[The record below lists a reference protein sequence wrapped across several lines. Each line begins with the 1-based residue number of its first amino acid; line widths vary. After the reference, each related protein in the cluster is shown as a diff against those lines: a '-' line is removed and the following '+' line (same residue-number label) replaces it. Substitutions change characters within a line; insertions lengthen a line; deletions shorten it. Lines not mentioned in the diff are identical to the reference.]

1 GIGLQAKYGS
11 EDCLFLNIWKPTE
24 AKANPVMLWIHGG
37 GFSVGSSFEDI
48 YNAKYI
54 AQAGNVVVVSI
65 NYRLGALGFL
75 YGGTEDAPGNLGLRD
90 QILALEWVR
99 ENIVHF
105 GGDPKQVT
113 IFGESAGSMSVGALI
128 LSPLAKGLFHRAILQ
143 SGAPNSY
150 LGSISKSRSLN
161 NTLALTA
168 RFNCNESSYQGL
180 LYCLR
185 SKTVDQILEASSHA
199 LFDGESYLPIYGDG
213 DEVLPLKPV
222 DALKTGKFNNKVD
235 VLFGVNSGEGAGFLA
250 GYFPGYLDKKS
261 DGH

>member
-1 GIGLQAKYGS
+1 YVNVWRPSGEETGR
-11 EDCLFLNIWKPTE
+11 D
-24 AKANPVMLWIHGG
+24 VMFWIHGG
-37 GFSVGSSFEDI
+37 GYFTGSIFNHHHDARYLSVSSGVI
-48 YNAKYI
+48 
-54 AQAGNVVVVSI
+54 VVSVQ
-65 NYRLGALGFL
+65 YRLGAFGFL
-75 YGGTEDAPGNLGLRD
+75 YGEGEDAPGNLGIRD
-90 QILALEWVR
+90 QILALQWVQ
-99 ENIVHF
+99 ENIASF